1 MVRWSR
7 MIGTRYLVGTKGKLN
22 GIFSYP
28 AEIPLWKI
36 RFRKTCLPRQ
46 TPDSRS
52 AVCMRKPDPTEGK
65 VVIFVVVFLTVGGLS
80 IGDPIALVDD
90 ARTVIGAGLLESY
103 DSEKDLYCL
112 TPKDGVDMMGFPP
125 ARNVNTIGKHHRQA
139 FSHRLF
145 RAHELPRRE
154 N

>member
-1 MVRWSR
+1 
-7 MIGTRYLVGTKGKLN
+7 
-22 GIFSYP
+22 
-28 AEIPLWKI
+28 
-36 RFRKTCLPRQ
+36 
-46 TPDSRS
+46 
-52 AVCMRKPDPTEGK
+52 MRKPDPTEGK

-125 ARNVNTIGKHHRQA
+125 ARYVNTIGKHHLQT

-145 RAHELPRRE
+145 RAHELPCKIHPDMPQE
-154 N
+154 GKLKKGLPFCFLPPLH